1 MTDFNRIEDLANA
14 TAYDVNGDKVGSVQ
28 DVYVNDTTGQPDF
41 ITVNHGLFGTGSSI
55 VPLRGHSLR
64 NGDLHLAFPKDRIED
79 APDLDDNGH
88 LTTNDQDALY
98 RHYALTETQDVTTYE
113 TGAPADGVAG
123 AAGYGVEAGAGVPAA
138 GVDADAAGAGV
149 PAAGVGAAAAG
160 VGAGAAGLGAAD
172 AGYADGVAGT
182 AGTADAGVA
191 GTDSDELIRSEEQL
205 NVSKDR
211 VESGEVH
218 LRKYVVTE
226 TETVEVPV
234 EREEVRIVR
243 EPITEADRAAH
254 TGAIGEA
261 EASVTLHEDQVTV
274 TKESVPVEK
283 VSLETETVRDTET
296 VSEEVR
302 KERFE
307 TDGVVTDGVVTDGV
321 VTDGDAD
328 LR

>member
-1 MTDFNRIEDLANA
+1 MTNLNRIEDLANA

-41 ITVNHGLFGTGSSI
+41 ISVNHGLFGTGTSI

-64 NGDLHLAFPKDRIED
+64 DGDLHLAFPKDRIED

-98 RHYALTETQDVTTYE
+98 RHYALTEVQDVTTYE
-113 TGAPADGVAG
+113 TGAPADGAAGAGVDAG

-138 GVDADAAGAGV
+138 D
-149 PAAGVGAAAAG
+149 VGAAAAG

-172 AGYADGVAGT
+172 AGYADGV

-307 TDGVVTDGVVTDGV
+307 TDGVVTDG
-321 VTDGDAD
+321 DAD

>member
-1 MTDFNRIEDLANA
+1 MTNFNRIEDLANA

-28 DVYVNDTTGQPDF
+28 DVYVNDTSGQPDF
-41 ITVNHGLFGTGSSI
+41 ISVNHGLFGTGTSI

-64 NGDLHLAFPKDRIED
+64 DGDLHLAFPKDRIED

-113 TGAPADGVAG
+113 TGAPADGAVDAGTAG
-123 AAGYGVEAGAGVPAA
+123 AAGAG
-138 GVDADAAGAGV
+138 
-149 PAAGVGAAAAG
+149 AAGVGAA
-160 VGAGAAGLGAAD
+160 AAGLGAAD
-172 AGYADGVAGT
+172 AGYADGV

-307 TDGVVTDGVVTDGV
+307 TDGVVTDG
-321 VTDGDAD
+321 DAD

>member
-1 MTDFNRIEDLANA
+1 MTNLNRIEDLANA

-28 DVYVNDTTGQPDF
+28 DVYVNDTSGQPDF
-41 ITVNHGLFGTGSSI
+41 ISVNHGLFGTGTSI

-64 NGDLHLAFPKDRIED
+64 DGDLHLAFPKDRIED

-98 RHYALTETQDVTTYE
+98 RHYALTEVQDVTTYE
-113 TGAPADGVAG
+113 TGAPADGAVDAGTAG
-123 AAGYGVEAGAGVPAA
+123 AAGAG
-138 GVDADAAGAGV
+138 
-149 PAAGVGAAAAG
+149 AAGVGAA
-160 VGAGAAGLGAAD
+160 AAGLGAAD
-172 AGYADGVAGT
+172 AGYADGV

-307 TDGVVTDGVVTDGV
+307 TDGVVTDG
-321 VTDGDAD
+321 DAD

>member
-1 MTDFNRIEDLANA
+1 MTNLNRIEDLANA

-28 DVYVNDTTGQPDF
+28 DVYVNDTSGQPDF
-41 ITVNHGLFGTGSSI
+41 ISVNHGLFGTGTSI

-64 NGDLHLAFPKDRIED
+64 DGDLHLAFPKDRIED

-123 AAGYGVEAGAGVPAA
+123 AAGAA
-138 GVDADAAGAGV
+138 G
-149 PAAGVGAAAAG
+149 AAGVGAAAAG
-160 VGAGAAGLGAAD
+160 LGAGAADADCPAAGAA
-172 AGYADGVAGT
+172 
-182 AGTADAGVA
+182 
-191 GTDSDELIRSEEQL
+191 DSDELIRSEEQL
-205 NVSKDR
+205 NVSTDR
-211 VESGEVH
+211 VETGEVH

-243 EPITEADRAAH
+243 EPITDADRAAH
-254 TGAIGEA
+254 TSAIGEA

-302 KERFE
+302 KERLE
-307 TDGVVTDGVVTDGV
+307 TDGV